1 MLKKENRKD
10 RWHMFIELIYICVET
25 KILIDATFQKWN
37 AIKQQQKRLR
47 RRHVRSPTPTPEF
60 REHVGLELKYQFI
73 FFSCIFNMF
82 KCLFLA

>member
-1 MLKKENRKD
+1 
-10 RWHMFIELIYICVET
+10 MFIELIYICVET

-60 REHVGLELKYQFI
+60 REHVGANNTYKQQIPEFHAERKRHFAVK
-73 FFSCIFNMF
+73 NN
-82 KCLFLA
+82 